1 MMTPCCGISSWRW
14 RFCSTRRR
22 CCCCWPR
29 RRQGVDHG
37 YGQERRSGP
46 CRRMVEAP
54 ALDQA
59 HVLETASQG
68 GKARDRKGTEGVN
81 KELAKKKSQTRASTC
96 LAPRSGTIFAHWR
109 TQVWSRRRSL
119 SSGLR
124 HLANYRAGK
133 AVANL
138 DGSRLVV
145 LLRQRRCD
153 IIYDKVGRRPTS
165 A

>member
-1 MMTPCCGISSWRW
+1 
-14 RFCSTRRR
+14 
-22 CCCCWPR
+22 
-29 RRQGVDHG
+29 
-37 YGQERRSGP
+37 
-46 CRRMVEAP
+46 MVEAP

-81 KELAKKKSQTRASTC
+81 KELAKKIA
-96 LAPRSGTIFAHWR
+96 AEGEYMPGPRSGTIFAHWR

-153 IIYDKVGRRPTS
+153 II
-165 A
+165 

>member
-81 KELAKKKSQTRASTC
+81 KELAKKIADEGEYMPGPEEWNDLC
-96 LAPRSGTIFAHWR
+96 ALE
-109 TQVWSRRRSL
+109 
-119 SSGLR
+119 
-124 HLANYRAGK
+124 NAGM
-133 AVANL
+133 VET
-138 DGSRLVV
+138 
-145 LLRQRRCD
+145 
-153 IIYDKVGRRPTS
+153 P
-165 A
+165 